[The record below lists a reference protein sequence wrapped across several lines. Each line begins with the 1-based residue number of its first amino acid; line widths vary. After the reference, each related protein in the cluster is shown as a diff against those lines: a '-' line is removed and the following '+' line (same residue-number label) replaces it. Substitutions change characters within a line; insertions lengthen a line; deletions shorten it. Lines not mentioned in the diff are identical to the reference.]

1 MYAQN
6 MTSPT
11 IAQTLG
17 GMAQRTISATKRY
30 RGYVQQVQ
38 FEQMAEQEMSLWMPT
53 LARLSQDTGWI
64 LWVAPPFALETHIL
78 NANGIAPQR
87 VLTIEPRHPEQAFSL
102 VQTALQCKHY
112 SAVFW
117 WTPLLETQQYKQ
129 LNHAAQRGES
139 VGIIMQQ
146 APTRAQAH

>member
-1 MYAQN
+1 MLTHN
-6 MTSPT
+6 ITSSAIP
-11 IAQTLG
+11 QTLG

-38 FEQMAEQEMSLWMPT
+38 FEQMAEQEMSLWLPT

-64 LWVAPPFALETHIL
+64 LWVAPPFTVDPDTLTRY
-78 NANGIAPQR
+78 GIAPQR
-87 VLTIEPRHPEQAFSL
+87 LLTIVPKHPGQALSL

-117 WTPLLETQQYKQ
+117 WSQQLTSQ
-129 LNHAAQRGES
+129 QHELLNHAAQMGES
-139 VGIIMQQ
+139 VGIVMHQE
-146 APTRAQAH
+146 APQPQSH